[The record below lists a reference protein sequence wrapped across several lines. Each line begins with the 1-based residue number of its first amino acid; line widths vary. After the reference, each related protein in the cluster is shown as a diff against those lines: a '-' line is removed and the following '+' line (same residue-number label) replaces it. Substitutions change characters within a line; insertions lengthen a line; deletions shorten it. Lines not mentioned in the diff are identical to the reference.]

1 MNAKYFFYN
10 TLIISIV
17 VQIITGIIGFG
28 AFFIKVPT
36 EYLLIRE
43 LLILELVVQI
53 IEGAWY
59 FWLAYNVTQ
68 ILNITPKRYMD
79 WVITTPTMLLTLILY
94 LIYLDKKDKKYET
107 NKLDFFTLLKENS
120 DIIIPVIILN
130 WLMLLF
136 GYLGEMKII
145 PVLLSVFL
153 GFIPFLIYY
162 YMIYVNYVTENTYG
176 YLFFW
181 YFFIFWSLYGVVACL
196 PYYIKNAFYNILD
209 LFAKN
214 FFGLFLGYII
224 FFEKY

>member
-1 MNAKYFFYN
+1 MNAKYLFYN

-17 VQIITGIIGFG
+17 VQVITGIIGFG

-79 WVITTPTMLLTLILY
+79 WVITTPTMLVTLILY
-94 LIYLDKKDKKYET
+94 LIYLDKKDKKDET
-107 NKLDFFTLLKENS
+107 NKLEFFTLLKENS

-176 YLFFW
+176 YFFFW
-181 YFFIFWSLYGVVACL
+181 YFFVFWSLYGVVACL